1 MIAGKVDPQIAK
13 STGADQNWGNS
24 MKRTRRDLKRGAW
37 KRLGFMLL
45 AGLLSAS
52 AKAWGWGAVNGFCP
66 THQLILRQAYALLRT
81 DGAFRG
87 IPFPS
92 IDDILSYEGVTA
104 WRSHLLT
111 VRATGPGPDADGATN
126 YSDHYFN
133 PAIGR
138 GFAPAV
144 VFHYFSL
151 FLKGQGQDWAK
162 SAAWASHFLSD
173 MTVPHH
179 VVGILKADAEL
190 VTQGLRPLTEAD
202 TGPPA
207 LYLKDPP
214 AGWGGGGDFSAATRN
229 YFEYQAADKAD
240 WYDPWYANGF
250 GASASVQV
258 GLSSH
263 VSWEKLA
270 HQDYQETWPAVPQPP
285 DGSPIT
291 YDRAWRNAEIDP
303 VFDTDIFSARST
315 TAGVYASRVA
325 EGTRSGIVRYLRSP
339 RDAIRRAI
347 SATATMWRASFSG
360 LRPQLDL
367 GSGLD
372 PQNPSRVAV
381 VLRVRNLASDTA
393 TRAVARLTIV
403 YPNGQSQQIL
413 AQVADAIVPGS
424 EGKAVWEIESRARG
438 VHRLLAEVQAS
449 YRIPDL
455 QYARTEKAIRLDAVE
470 TDDLA
475 GLWQEESFS
484 KTGAR
489 VMVVKVDRRGGEL
502 IGTIVRPQRIGST
515 QTTLLVG
522 AGSFIGS
529 GQEIFRLQKSGWNQ
543 YQGSVVSD
551 VVPGVKIAGRGWVYN
566 NQVSWRPCRAQY
578 EQGSILK
585 IFFTSYLFNSPQESM
600 ARFVRAR

>member
-1 MIAGKVDPQIAK
+1 
-13 STGADQNWGNS
+13 
-24 MKRTRRDLKRGAW
+24 MKGTRRGLRRGAW
-37 KRLGFMLL
+37 KRLGLLLL
-45 AGLLSAS
+45 AGLASAS
-52 AKAWGWGAVNGFCP
+52 VKAWGWGAVSGLCP

-81 DGAFRG
+81 DGALRG
-87 IPFPS
+87 VPFPKL
-92 IDDILSYEGVTA
+92 DDMLLFEGVTA

-111 VRATGPGPDADGATN
+111 ARATGPGPDADDATN

-179 VVGILKADAEL
+179 VVGILRADAEL
-190 VTQGLRPLTEAD
+190 VTQGLRPFTEAD

-229 YFEYQAADKAD
+229 YFEYQASGNAD
-240 WYDPWYANGF
+240 WYDPWYANGM
-250 GASASVQV
+250 GLSASVQV

-263 VSWEKLA
+263 VSWEKQA
-270 HQDYQETWPAVPQPP
+270 HQVYLEASPGVPQTP
-285 DGSPIT
+285 GSTISR
-291 YDRAWRNAEIDP
+291 YDPAWRNAEVDP
-303 VFDTDIFSARST
+303 TFASDLMSART
-315 TAGVYASRVA
+315 VTAGLFASRVA
-325 EGTRSGIVRYLRSP
+325 EATRSRIVHYLRSP
-339 RDAIRRAI
+339 GEAVRRAI
-347 SATATMWRASFSG
+347 VATATAWRASFSG

-393 TRAVARLTIV
+393 TQAVARLTIV

-502 IGTIVRPQRIGST
+502 VGAIVRPQRIGST

-522 AGSFIGS
+522 AGSFFGS

-600 ARFVRAR
+600 ARFARAR

>member
-1 MIAGKVDPQIAK
+1 
-13 STGADQNWGNS
+13 
-24 MKRTRRDLKRGAW
+24 
-37 KRLGFMLL
+37 
-45 AGLLSAS
+45 
-52 AKAWGWGAVNGFCP
+52 
-66 THQLILRQAYALLRT
+66 
-81 DGAFRG
+81 
-87 IPFPS
+87 
-92 IDDILSYEGVTA
+92 
-104 WRSHLLT
+104 
-111 VRATGPGPDADGATN
+111 
-126 YSDHYFN
+126 
-133 PAIGR
+133 
-138 GFAPAV
+138 
-144 VFHYFSL
+144 
-151 FLKGQGQDWAK
+151 
-162 SAAWASHFLSD
+162 
-173 MTVPHH
+173 
-179 VVGILKADAEL
+179 
-190 VTQGLRPLTEAD
+190 
-202 TGPPA
+202 
-207 LYLKDPP
+207 
-214 AGWGGGGDFSAATRN
+214 
-229 YFEYQAADKAD
+229 
-240 WYDPWYANGF
+240 
-250 GASASVQV
+250 
-258 GLSSH
+258 
-263 VSWEKLA
+263 
-270 HQDYQETWPAVPQPP
+270 
-285 DGSPIT
+285 
-291 YDRAWRNAEIDP
+291 
-303 VFDTDIFSARST
+303 
-315 TAGVYASRVA
+315 
-325 EGTRSGIVRYLRSP
+325 
-339 RDAIRRAI
+339 
-347 SATATMWRASFSG
+347 MWRASFSG

-424 EGKAVWEIESRARG
+424 EGKAVWEIESRANG
-438 VHRLLAEVQAS
+438 VHRILAEVQAS

-475 GLWQEESFS
+475 GLWREESFS

-502 IGTIVRPQRIGST
+502 VGTIVRPQRIGSA

-522 AGSFIGS
+522 AGSFFGS

-566 NQVSWRPCRAQY
+566 NQMSWRPCRALY